1 MKQTMRDERAVRGAA
16 ELAAGM
22 YRWALIVLA
31 GVGVLDGLMWMAGRI
46 TWHPLL
52 LEALALTAGVA
63 VVLAQRIRL
72 GLWGGMDDAMREL
85 LHIARAKGFRWM
97 FWLTAA
103 GMLLGMLLD
112 HANAALYQ
120 LPGLTLALLR
130 SHVLTQC
137 RQNGWLHGLTE
148 RPPEGKRALLRGLLT
163 AVAFTAFVLGAGWF
177 IEKKP
182 PETGDVVFVLVFAA
196 LVFVSGAYGRRKE
209 YRDSEQAADMVL
221 RGAEARASREE
232 KDDEETENAGG

>member
-1 MKQTMRDERAVRGAA
+1 MKKVMRDERAVRGAA

-22 YRWALIVLA
+22 YRWALLGLA
-31 GVGVLDGLMWMAGRI
+31 GMGVLDGLLWRAGRI

-52 LEALALTAGVA
+52 LVVLALTAGIS

-72 GLWGGMDDAMREL
+72 GLWGGMDDALREL

-97 FWLTAA
+97 FRLTAA

-120 LPGLTLALLR
+120 LPGLLLALLR
-130 SHVLTQC
+130 SHVLTRC
-137 RQNGWLHGLTE
+137 RQNGWLHGLME
-148 RPPEGKRALLRGLLT
+148 RPPEGKQALLWGLLM
-163 AVAFTAFVLGAGWF
+163 AAGLTAFVLGAGWF

-182 PETGDVVFVLVFAA
+182 PETGDVLFVLAFAA
-196 LVFVSGAYGRRKE
+196 LVFVSGAYGGRKE

-221 RGAEARASREE
+221 HGAEARASREE
-232 KDDEETENAGG
+232 KDDESEEARA